1 MTDENNAGDRP
12 EVDRDLARAL
22 PRLTAEQVAQLSPK
36 FVRMTYGPGEV
47 IIRQG
52 DLPDRFYIMIRGRA
66 EVWHEGLSGR
76 THTVEVRSP
85 GDYFGEIGLLHNS
98 PRSATVRAADEGEV
112 EVLALEREAFQE
124 LIDESR
130 ATEAQVALE
139 MTQRL
144 IRLADYQS

>member
-1 MTDENNAGDRP
+1 MADESKSSDKQ
-12 EVDRDLARAL
+12 EIDRDLARAL
-22 PRLTAEQVAQLSPK
+22 PRLTAEQIAQLSPK
-36 FVRMTYGPGEV
+36 FIRMTYAPGEV

-52 DLPDRFYIMIRGRA
+52 DLPDRFYIIIRGRA

-76 THTVEVRSP
+76 THTVEFHAP

-112 EVLALEREAFQE
+112 EVLALDREAFQE

-144 IRLADYQS
+144 IRLADFQS

>member
-1 MTDENNAGDRP
+1 MQDEHEPTDKSR
-12 EVDRDLARAL
+12 VDRDLARAL
-22 PRLTAEQVAQLSPK
+22 PRLTAEQIAQLSPK
-36 FVRMTYGPGEV
+36 FVRLTYAPGEI

-76 THTVEVRSP
+76 TQPVETRSP
-85 GDYFGEIGLLHNS
+85 GDYFGEIGLLHNR
-98 PRSATVRAADEGEV
+98 PRSATVRAAADSEV
-112 EVLALEREAFQE
+112 EVLALDRPAFQK
-124 LIDESR
+124 LMDESR

-144 IRLADYQS
+144 IRLADFQK

>member
-1 MTDENNAGDRP
+1 MADESKSSDKQ
-12 EVDRDLARAL
+12 EIDRDLARAL
-22 PRLTAEQVAQLSPK
+22 PRLTAEQIAQLSPK
-36 FVRMTYGPGEV
+36 FIRMTYAPGEV

-52 DLPDRFYIMIRGRA
+52 DLPDRFYIIIRGRA

-76 THTVEVRSP
+76 THTVEFRAP

-98 PRSATVRAADEGEV
+98 PRSATVRATDEGEV
-112 EVLALEREAFQE
+112 EVLALDREAFQE

-144 IRLADYQS
+144 IRLADFQS

>member
-1 MTDENNAGDRP
+1 MADESKSSDKQEINQ
-12 EVDRDLARAL
+12 DLARAL
-22 PRLTAEQVAQLSPK
+22 PRLTAGQIAQLSPK
-36 FVRMTYGPGEV
+36 FIRMIYAPGEV

-52 DLPDRFYIMIRGRA
+52 DLPDRFYIVIRGRA

-76 THTVEVRSP
+76 THTVEVRGP

-98 PRSATVRAADEGEV
+98 PRSATVRAAEEGEV
-112 EVLALEREAFQE
+112 EVLALDREAFQE

-144 IRLADYQS
+144 IRLADFQS